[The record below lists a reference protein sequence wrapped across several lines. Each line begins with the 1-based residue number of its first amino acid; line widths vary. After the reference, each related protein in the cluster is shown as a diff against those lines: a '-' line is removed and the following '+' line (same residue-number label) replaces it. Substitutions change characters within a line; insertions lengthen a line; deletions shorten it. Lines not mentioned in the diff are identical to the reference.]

1 MLPFEMDLPL
11 LTLAVQVS
19 EAIASLVP
27 VGEEE
32 VGKTA
37 GG

>member
-1 MLPFEMDLPL
+1 MDLPL
-11 LTLAVQVS
+11 LILAVQVS
-19 EAIASLVP
+19 EATASLVP